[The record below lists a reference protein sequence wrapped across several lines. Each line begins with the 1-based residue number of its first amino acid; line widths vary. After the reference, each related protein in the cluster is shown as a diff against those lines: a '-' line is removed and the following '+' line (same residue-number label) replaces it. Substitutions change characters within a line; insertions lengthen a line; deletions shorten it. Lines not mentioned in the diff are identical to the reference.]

1 MQAHPLTPRE
11 LEVLRLAAQGLKNHE
26 IAARLALAPKTIEH
40 MLGSSD
46 PYRSIYAKIGAANR
60 AEAVAWYSIQFGDSN
75 ESKAAERL
83 SEHLLEMFWD
93 YAGRIYA
100 LRIAGQP
107 RLAASMA
114 DFLIAQTAQAANET
128 TAAATREAYL
138 RVCARALS
146 EQGSLY
152 LETSARKQVL
162 THTRPVALHLRAI
175 AQELKDADLLGL
187 SHAIWAGAYNIDKRF
202 QMGRRL
208 YAQAFAEVQRADL
221 QLRALRGL
229 AIAATF
235 LQDKDEVMAVAQ
247 KTQAMIDAGQCT
259 NLEQVCET
267 LEGVGRAQ
275 GIMGSK
281 KAVQWFESA
290 ERMLP
295 TLNYPPLRRVQIIES
310 KLEVL
315 YRTEPAAVI
324 EFERIG
330 QDGLRLAEQH
340 GYARH
345 QALLVG
351 MLEKTLNA

>member
-1 MQAHPLTPRE
+1 MQDHHLAPRE
-11 LEVLRLAAQGLKNHE
+11 LEVLRFAAQGLKNNE

-40 MLGSSD
+40 MLGNSD
-46 PYRSIYAKIGAANR
+46 PYRSIYAKIGVASR
-60 AEAVAWYSIQFGDSN
+60 TEAMAWYYANFGVSGDDTR
-75 ESKAAERL
+75 AERL
-83 SEHLLEMFWD
+83 SDQLLEVFRD

-107 RLAASMA
+107 RLAISMA
-114 DFLIAQTAQAANET
+114 GFLIAQATQAADEAT
-128 TAAATREAYL
+128 TKAAREAYL
-138 RVCARALS
+138 RICARTLC
-146 EQGSLY
+146 EQGTLY

-162 THTRPVALHLRAI
+162 THTRPVILHLRTI
-175 AQELKDADLLGL
+175 ARELKDADLLGM
-187 SHAIWAGAYNIDKRF
+187 SHAMLAGANNIDKRF

-208 YAQAFAEVQRADL
+208 YAQAFAEVKRVDM

-235 LQDKDEVMAVAQ
+235 LHDKDEVMAVAQ
-247 KTQAMIDAGQCT
+247 KAQRIIDTGQCA

-281 KAVQWFESA
+281 KAAVWFEAA

-315 YRTEPAAVI
+315 YRTEPAAII
-324 EFERIG
+324 EFERVG
-330 QDGLRLAEQH
+330 RDGLGLAEQH